1 MVQGGENRVKTAS
14 KRLKWQL
21 LIVLLVVIGVCL
33 YFLWREKTL
42 GVVGGPL
49 VIGLRIGVIA
59 GALGGWFISQS
70 LIGMRQLNKGEIGDG
85 VHDLTAALHR
95 YLEARPNLV
104 IGILIVSS
112 AFVDL
117 FGIFLIGVSIFG
129 TTVRPF
135 VALLILFILRQ
146 VCQGLCALPIPPK
159 MIWKNP
165 GVPSL
170 FVTYGVSNDF
180 FFSGHTAV
188 AVLGAVE
195 MARIFPWWVGVL
207 AGLIAFL
214 EATVVLVLRAH
225 YTMDVIAAVFAAYFA
240 IHLASWIFS
249 LI

>member
-1 MVQGGENRVKTAS
+1 MNTSSRRA
-14 KRLKWQL
+14 KWLLLVVL
-21 LIVLLVVIGVCL
+21 LIVIGVCL

-42 GVVGGPL
+42 GVIHGPL
-49 VIGLRIGVIA
+49 VTGLRVGIIA
-59 GALGGWFISQS
+59 CALGGWFISQS
-70 LIGMRQLNKGEIGDG
+70 LIGTRQINDGEIGDG
-85 VHDLTAALHR
+85 VHDLTSALHG
-95 YLEARPNLV
+95 YLEARPQMV
-104 IGILIVSS
+104 SGILIVSS

-117 FGIFLIGVSIFG
+117 FGVFLIGVSVFG

-135 VALLILFILRQ
+135 VALLILFMLRQ

-159 MIWKNP
+159 MIWKDP

-195 MARIFPWWVGVL
+195 MARNFPWWVGVL
-207 AGLIAFL
+207 AGLAAFI
-214 EATVVLVLRAH
+214 EAAVVLVLRAH
-225 YTMDVIAAVFAAYFA
+225 YTMDVIAAVFAVYFA
-240 IHLASWIFS
+240 IHLSDWVFS

>member
-1 MVQGGENRVKTAS
+1 
-14 KRLKWQL
+14 
-21 LIVLLVVIGVCL
+21 
-33 YFLWREKTL
+33 
-42 GVVGGPL
+42 
-49 VIGLRIGVIA
+49 
-59 GALGGWFISQS
+59 
-70 LIGMRQLNKGEIGDG
+70 
-85 VHDLTAALHR
+85 
-95 YLEARPNLV
+95 
-104 IGILIVSS
+104 
-112 AFVDL
+112 
-117 FGIFLIGVSIFG
+117 VSIFG